1 MSAAA
6 PVKKG
11 PPAKGPSAPPRA
23 PLANEAV
30 IESIDHE
37 GVGVAHVEGKVTFID
52 GGVTG
57 ERVVFSRRRSRGN
70 FDLGTVTQVL
80 KESSQRTTP
89 RCAYFGICGGCAM
102 QHVDAAAQVAAKQR
116 VLEDNL
122 ARLGKVTPEQML
134 PPVIGPAWGYRNR
147 ARMSVHYVAKKG
159 GVLVG
164 FHERRSS
171 FVADTLSCQV
181 LPPHVS
187 NLIPALREML
197 TAMQLRDRLP
207 QIEVAVGEEVTALVL
222 RHLEPIPEGDAAM
235 LRAFADKHAVQ
246 WWLQPK
252 GPETA
257 HPFYPLEA
265 PALDYRLPEFGLSL
279 RYRPTEFTQVN
290 AGVNRVLVK
299 RAVDLLDPQPGER
312 VGDLF
317 CGLGNFSLA
326 LASRGADVV
335 GMEGAPSL
343 VARAAE
349 NAALNGLQ
357 DRARFLA
364 HDLYT
369 DAEGAVKRLGR
380 VDKLLI
386 DPPRDGALDICKAL
400 GDDAPSRIVYVSCS
414 PATLARDAGV
424 LVNVKGYRLV
434 CAGVVNMFPHTGHV
448 ESIALFQRA

>member
-1 MSAAA
+1 VS
-6 PVKKG
+6 
-11 PPAKGPSAPPRA
+11 
-23 PLANEAV
+23 EAF

-37 GVGVAHVEGKVTFID
+37 GIGVAHVDGKVVFID

-57 ERVVFSRRRSRGN
+57 ERVVFAKRRSRGN

-80 KESSQRTTP
+80 RESALRVAP
-89 RCAYFGICGGCAM
+89 RCRYFGTCGGCAM
-102 QHVDAAAQVAAKQR
+102 QHVDAFAQVAAKQR

-122 ARLGKVTPEQML
+122 ARLGKVKPELMM
-134 PPVIGPAWGYRNR
+134 PPVVGPAWGYRTR
-147 ARMSVHYVAKKG
+147 ARLSVHYVAKKG

-171 FVADTLSCQV
+171 FVADTTSCEV
-181 LPPHVS
+181 LPAAVS
-187 NLIPALREML
+187 ALIPELREMF
-197 TAMQLRDRLP
+197 TSMERRERMPQLEL
-207 QIEVAVGEEVTALVL
+207 AVGEDVTIFVL
-222 RHLEPIPEGDAAM
+222 RHLEPIPDGDAAK
-235 LRAFADKHAVQ
+235 LRAFADRHGIQ

-257 HPFYPLEA
+257 HPFHPMEA

-317 CGLGNFSLA
+317 CGIGNFTLA
-326 LASRGADVV
+326 LATRGANVL
-335 GMEGAPSL
+335 GMEGSPAL

-349 NAALNGLQ
+349 NARLNGLE
-357 DRARFLA
+357 DRAQFVA

-369 DAEGAVKRLGR
+369 DAAGALKRLGR
-380 VDKLLI
+380 VDKLLV
-386 DPPRDGALDICKAL
+386 DPPRDGALDICKGLAAD
-400 GDDAPSRIVYVSCS
+400 GPSRIVYVSCS
-414 PATLARDAGV
+414 PSTLSRDAGV
-424 LVNVKGYRLV
+424 LVNVQGYRLAK
-434 CAGVVNMFPHTGHV
+434 AGVINMFPHTGHV
-448 ESIALFQRA
+448 ESIALFER